1 MNYPIEIIR
10 KTRVNVLKM
19 IDGLSIEQLNK
30 VPEGFNNNLIWNIG
44 HLVAAQQNI
53 CYKRAGFP
61 FIIDETFF
69 DAYKSETKPEGDV
82 DEAGFEHIKQLLI
95 STIDQLEIDYNNGI
109 FTNYQ
114 TWATRYN
121 FEISNIDEALNFL
134 PFHEGLHTGYIMVL
148 KRTLNK

>member
-10 KTRVNVLKM
+10 KTRENVLKM

-30 VPEGFNNNLIWNIG
+30 IPEGFNNNLIWNIG
-44 HLVAAQQNI
+44 HLVATQQGI

-61 FIIDETFF
+61 LIIDEAFF
-69 DAYKSETKPEGDV
+69 ETYKSGTKPEELV
-82 DEAGFEHIKQLLI
+82 DEAGLENIKQLLV
-95 STIDQLEIDYNNGI
+95 STIDQLEIDYNNKI

-114 TWATRYN
+114 TWTTRYN
-121 FEISNIDEALNFL
+121 FDITNIDEALNFV
-134 PFHEGLHTGYIMVL
+134 PFHEGLHTGYIMAL